1 MGLWLAFAGMGTAQL
16 LIVES
21 ETGVVLVPTREMK
34 EDGKRI
40 SYKELNGTAR
50 EVGKEK
56 VLAKLPSTPSAEQE
70 LTREEAVAAINAILE
85 AKAQHPNLDEPLQR
99 EMEIWKG
106 RLDKMPS
113 PADPE
118 ALAKAEAIFVAA
130 TTKAVPKEYDPKQ
143 NYSLEEL
150 GQQMESFERLSREFP
165 ERAGEVE
172 KMASS
177 WRLEQEQQQAGRK
190 KLEGRWLDP
199 EEWEKEKVS
208 RQAAAKGAF
217 LGSIQIASVSATL
230 IQQEIFFAGLLLFVG
245 GAFLGLSFLYH
256 GVVEL
261 LRHRAWWKGGAWTAA
276 GMILF
281 SAVMRAVVLAIAL
294 PEPITAN
301 DTRAGKELDDLV
313 WLQAGLKESL
323 PAEIRLTDGEINAW
337 WGRRLRFLPLGVT
350 DVFAVRTEGWQVQ
363 FVEGGMIL
371 DRPGRW
377 LGQALQ
383 LRHQLIFS
391 RSEKGED
398 IYRVEAS
405 LGKLPLPPVVVL
417 KTWNQWVESLLTQ
430 AQIFP
435 GTKAVKLE
443 RLEKGAVVFSGG

>member
-1 MGLWLAFAGMGTAQL
+1 
-16 LIVES
+16 
-21 ETGVVLVPTREMK
+21 
-34 EDGKRI
+34 
-40 SYKELNGTAR
+40 
-50 EVGKEK
+50 
-56 VLAKLPSTPSAEQE
+56 
-70 LTREEAVAAINAILE
+70 
-85 AKAQHPNLDEPLQR
+85 
-99 EMEIWKG
+99 
-106 RLDKMPS
+106 
-113 PADPE
+113 
-118 ALAKAEAIFVAA
+118 
-130 TTKAVPKEYDPKQ
+130 
-143 NYSLEEL
+143 
-150 GQQMESFERLSREFP
+150 
-165 ERAGEVE
+165 
-172 KMASS
+172 
-177 WRLEQEQQQAGRK
+177 
-190 KLEGRWLDP
+190 
-199 EEWEKEKVS
+199 
-208 RQAAAKGAF
+208 
-217 LGSIQIASVSATL
+217 
-230 IQQEIFFAGLLLFVG
+230 
-245 GAFLGLSFLYH
+245 
-256 GVVEL
+256 
-261 LRHRAWWKGGAWTAA
+261 
-276 GMILF
+276 MILF

-294 PEPITAN
+294 PEPITAS
-301 DTRAGKELDDLV
+301 DTKAGKELDDLV

-363 FVEGGMIL
+363 FVEGGMTL

-417 KTWNQWVESLLTQ
+417 KTWNQWVESLITQ